1 MIYVRVCTV
10 EIEYLYIYIT
20 YILTYELVFIHAVD
34 AVQVLSKAA
43 INGNKIHRETSS
55 EAKKSEVAS
64 ISVLCDYAQV

>member
-1 MIYVRVCTV
+1 MYDICQS
-10 EIEYLYIYIT
+10 LYCGDRISIYIT